1 MSIELHAPPLLN
13 SNRRLTRIAISFNRK
28 SLQNSTN
35 TRVLLALEE
44 TVISSNENSRDE
56 ASSDAVQTM

>member
-1 MSIELHAPPLLN
+1 MSIELHAPSLLN
-13 SNRRLTRIAISFNRK
+13 SNRRLTRIAISFSRK

-35 TRVLLALEE
+35 TRGLLALEE
-44 TVISSNENSRDE
+44 TVISSNGNSRDE